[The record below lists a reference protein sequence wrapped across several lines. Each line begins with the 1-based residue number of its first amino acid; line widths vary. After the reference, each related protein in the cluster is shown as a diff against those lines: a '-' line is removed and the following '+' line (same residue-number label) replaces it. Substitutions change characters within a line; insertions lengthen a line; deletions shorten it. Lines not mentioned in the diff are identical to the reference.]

1 MPLSSLSVIE
11 VIFPERLTLLPDILK
26 LYNCVEKRKKVKII
40 VIFVCILIIS
50 SYFYNKF
57 RD

>member
-11 VIFPERLTLLPDILK
+11 VIFPERLTLLPDILR

-40 VIFVCILIIS
+40 VIFVCIFIIS
-50 SYFYNKF
+50 SYF
-57 RD
+57 